1 MWLRFRKRSV
11 GEQWRKE
18 ARHGFQNSQIRVC
31 YTESVYIIHAI
42 SCECN
47 YAGKS
52 TKTHLY
58 WCMKHANGDAEV
70 LRESILNISRHYQ
83 VVFTL
88 LC

>member
-1 MWLRFRKRSV
+1 MAKILKKVCMGTVAQRGKTWFPELSDKSML
-11 GEQWRKE
+11 
-18 ARHGFQNSQIRVC
+18 HGICV
-31 YTESVYIIHAI
+31 HAI

-58 WCMKHANGDAEV
+58 WCMKRANGDAEV